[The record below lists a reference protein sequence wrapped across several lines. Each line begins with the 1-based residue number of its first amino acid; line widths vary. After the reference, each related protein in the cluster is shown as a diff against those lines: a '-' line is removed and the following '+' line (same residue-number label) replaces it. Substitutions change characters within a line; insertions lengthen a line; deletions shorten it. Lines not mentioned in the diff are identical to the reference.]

1 MTAQEKK
8 KKQYQLEALQARKAK
23 ADSLGPEVI
32 ARTREKYDGICAE
45 IAALQDELAADE
57 GGPMAE
63 LEAVIFEALSWNWP
77 DGDPLGR
84 CEMVAPDLAR
94 RVVTL
99 NRGMT
104 AAFNQGQ
111 LARMSDMVV
120 SFRKVLKEMLD
131 AVTAAPAQ
139 MEFFTEVYDAT
150 PFDE

>member
-1 MTAQEKK
+1 MTAQERK

-32 ARTREKYDGICAE
+32 ARTRAKYDGICAE

-63 LEAVIFEALSWNWP
+63 LEAVICEALAWDWP
-77 DGDPLGR
+77 TGDPFSR
-84 CEMVAPDLAR
+84 CEVVAPELSR
-94 RVVTL
+94 RIATL
-99 NRGMT
+99 NRALT

-111 LARMSDMVV
+111 YARMTVLIV
-120 SFRKVLKEMLD
+120 SFRKALKEMLD

-139 MEFFTEVYDAT
+139 LDFFTEVYDAT